1 MAKNRLVLGGNVDRL
16 GLAQGMEALIKMDD
30 AMPTGSSSMNEI
42 EISKIEVNSNN
53 PRTEFD
59 EEKLNELAES
69 IRAHG
74 IIVPITL
81 RKISDDKYQIIS
93 GERRYR
99 ASKIAGLVTI
109 PAYIRDVNNEK
120 DIEEMALIENIQRAD
135 LNAIEIALS
144 FQNLTE
150 KYNQTQEEL
159 SKKVGK
165 KRETI
170 SNYLRLLKLPANVQV
185 ALKNKTLDMGHAR
198 ALLAINDPVKQLEV
212 FDLIVKEKLS
222 VRAVE
227 EIAHQWKNGE
237 ESGKKQSKQKKKND
251 EMSEDYEALRSK
263 LSSYFNKEI
272 QFKANNRGKGTITIP
287 FANTEELE
295 ELMAIFDKMK

>member
-1 MAKNRLVLGGNVDRL
+1 MAKKRNALGMNVSNLDLGGGISAIIN
-16 GLAQGMEALIKMDD
+16 MDD
-30 AMPTGSSSMNEI
+30 AKTSGSLSMNEI
-42 EISKIEVNSNN
+42 EISKIEANANN

-59 EEKLNELAES
+59 EEKLSELADS

-81 RKISDDKYQIIS
+81 RKISEDKYQIIS
-93 GERRYR
+93 GERRFR
-99 ASKIAGLVTI
+99 ASKLVGLTSI
-109 PAYIRDVNNEK
+109 PAYIRNVDDEK
-120 DIEEMALIENIQRAD
+120 DVEEMALIENIQRTD

-144 FQNLTE
+144 FRNLSE

-170 SNYLRLLKLPANVQV
+170 SNYLRLLKLPANIQV

-198 ALLAINDPVKQLEV
+198 ALLAINDPVKQIEV

-222 VRAVE
+222 VREVE
-227 EIAHQWKNGE
+227 EIARKMKDGAIAEQKRTRKNNDAVNE
-237 ESGKKQSKQKKKND
+237 EYD
-251 EMSEDYEALRSK
+251 VLRK
-263 LSSYFNKEI
+263 ELSSYFKKQVQLKVN
-272 QFKANNRGKGTITIP
+272 GKGKGAITIP
-287 FANTEELE
+287 FSNTEELE
-295 ELMAIFDKMK
+295 DIMAILDKLKQ